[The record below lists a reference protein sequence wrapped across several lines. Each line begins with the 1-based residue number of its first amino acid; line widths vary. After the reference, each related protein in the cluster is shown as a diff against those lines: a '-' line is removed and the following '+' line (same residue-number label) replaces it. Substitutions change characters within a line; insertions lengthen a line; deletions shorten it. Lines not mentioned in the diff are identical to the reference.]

1 VRFQPN
7 SGVTDASTVQA
18 FDQVSRV
25 LDATTRVP
33 AFGFLT
39 AAVVQVSAGEFKRL
53 APRSGGQTVV
63 LPEASAINA
72 GLSVFLLVN
81 GLGTLTVK
89 PVSGTV
95 NGSASAAFAAGAYA
109 VELTSD
115 GEGRWLTRTV
125 PDGSVTTAKLAA
137 LSVTSAKLAADAVTT
152 AKIAD
157 DQVTNAKLANMS
169 ARRIKGREDG
179 VAAGDPQDLVGAE
192 VGEIVRF
199 NSSQSDTTATGTIV
213 TYTLAEGTNVVRFL
227 VGIAA
232 TTIRGATIP
241 SEQGQL
247 IFWENNDGTGANVTF
262 NHEDGSAAAAG
273 NRFRCPG
280 GVARVMTPGSRF
292 MTVYIN
298 DRHRIIE

>member
-1 VRFQPN
+1 MRFQPN
-7 SGVTDASTVQA
+7 SGVTDSATVQA

-25 LDATTRVP
+25 LDSTARVP

>member
-53 APRSGGQTVV
+53 APRAAGQTVV

-115 GEGRWLTRTV
+115 GEGRWLTRTI

-137 LSVTSAKLAADAVTT
+137 DAVS
-152 AKIAD
+152 
-157 DQVTNAKLANMS
+157 NAKLTDMA
-169 ARRIKGREDG
+169 AATVKGRALGAGTGNPTDLTGAQVVDIIEPEAATWTATHKFSGELRLGTLHTEANVSGAFNITLTAGASRILITSTAAATLGTISGAVDG
-179 VAAGDPQDLVGAE
+179 RVCVIEHVRASGAGDL
-192 VGEIVRF
+192 
-199 NSSQSDTTATGTIV
+199 
-213 TYTLAEGTNVVRFL
+213 TLTHSLADN
-227 VGIAA
+227 GIAC
-232 TTIRGATIP
+232 
-241 SEQGQL
+241 Q
-247 IFWENNDGTGANVTF
+247 
-262 NHEDGSAAAAG
+262 GSANLTLTG
-273 NRFRCPG
+273 NRSGCWLVCRDA
-280 GVARVMTPGSRF
+280 VWRVIAHT
-292 MTVYIN
+292 N
-298 DRHRIIE
+298 

>member
-7 SGVTDASTVQA
+7 SGVTDASNVQA

-53 APRSGGQTVV
+53 APRAAGQTVV

-95 NGSASAAFAAGAYA
+95 NGSDSAAFAAGAYA

-125 PDGSVTTAKLAA
+125 PDGAITTAKLAA
-137 LSVTSAKLAADAVTT
+137 AAVTT

-157 DQVTNAKLANMS
+157 DNVTNAKLANM
-169 ARRIKGREDG
+169 AERRVKLRADG
-179 VAAGDPQDLVGAE
+179 AGTGDPVDGTGAQL
-192 VGEIVRF
+192 GEILRLA
-199 NSSQSDTTATGTIV
+199 NEASDTTSTGTII
-213 TYTLAEGTNVVRFL
+213 TYPVA
-227 VGIAA
+227 AA
-232 TTIRGATIP
+232 TNIVIFRAGITALTLRGATIP
-241 SEQGQL
+241 TESGQV
-247 IFWENNDGTGANVTF
+247 IIWENDSGTGVNVTF
-262 NHEDGSAAAAG
+262 NHGDAAAAAQG
-273 NRFRCPG
+273 NRFQCNLAANLVLAPG
-280 GVARVMTPGSRF
+280 QRAVSAYFNS
-292 MTVYIN
+292 
-298 DRHRIIE
+298 RHRFISQPNDA